1 MSMLGK
7 CDEVF
12 VVPNPNPGASRVE
25 STYRNPPC
33 QHAMLEPQDF
43 IIQLSDRSHFQSE
56 NAVCEKA
63 LWGFGQKTLWTF
75 L

>member
-33 QHAMLEPQDF
+33 QHAMLEP
-43 IIQLSDRSHFQSE
+43 
-56 NAVCEKA
+56 
-63 LWGFGQKTLWTF
+63 
-75 L
+75 